1 MDMPT
6 QKTIFIAL
14 SSPAVFR
21 NLFFF
26 PQSFFE
32 RIKEYMQTHAEL
44 RVVFLVPPQFREK
57 YGAFLK
63 TPELGDRI
71 QYEIVGIP
79 SRKSFLQKMFY
90 FFYSYLIF
98 TGTTKVMATMGTR
111 PDEPPAGGRWYLA
124 PAKIIIAR
132 TLGRVPWLKTALVP
146 ALHLKIFIDRSFQK
160 LFEQYKP
167 DVVFAPHLY
176 GWFDTMLIAE
186 AKRQSVKTVGMPAGW
201 DHLDKYFLPFH
212 VDTLLVQSEQVKR
225 MALEHQAYSEQS
237 IVITGYPHFDFI
249 SRTDYHV
256 SREELLK
263 SLNFPLDA
271 KLILYVSGSAYCP
284 DEPEIIDAILQWA
297 DEGKFGSDVRVII
310 RPYLGGRKKDKE
322 IDEQKFNRF
331 EGHPRVRFYQLEFW
345 GDLEKSVE
353 FINIMHHS
361 DVVISVYST
370 MVLEAAV
377 LDRPLMAIAFD
388 GHHTRPY
395 RHSIRRFEEFD
406 HFQDVLKTGALKTA
420 RNFEE
425 LFKFLYDYFQ
435 NPTLDAERRKNLR
448 DTVCYKLDG
457 KASERVLKAL
467 IESFPK

>member
-1 MDMPT
+1 MK

-32 RIKEYMQTHAEL
+32 RVKEYMRTHTEL
-44 RVVFLVPPQFREK
+44 RVIFLVPPQFREK

-71 QYEIVGIP
+71 QYEIITVP

-90 FFYSYLIF
+90 FLYSYLIF
-98 TGTTKVMATMGTR
+98 TGTTKIMATMGTR

-124 PAKIIIAR
+124 PAKIVIAR
-132 TLGRVPWLKTALVP
+132 TLGRIRWLKTVLVQ
-146 ALHLKIFIDRSFQK
+146 ALHLKIFTERPFQEIFTK
-160 LFEQYKP
+160 YNP
-167 DVVFAPHLY
+167 SVVFAPHLY

-186 AKRQSVKTVGMPAGW
+186 AKRHGIKTVGMPAGW

-212 VDTLLVQSEQVKR
+212 VDTLLAQSEQVKR
-225 MALEHQAYSEQS
+225 MATKHQAYNERS

-249 SRTDYHV
+249 SRTDYRI

-271 KLILYVSGSAYCP
+271 KIILYVSGSAYCP

-297 DEGKFGSDVRVII
+297 DEGKFGFDVRVII
-310 RPYLGGRKKDKE
+310 RPYLGGRKRDKE

-331 EGHPRVRFYQLEFW
+331 EENPRVRFYQLEFW
-345 GDLEKSVE
+345 GDLEKSIE
-353 FINIMHHS
+353 FINIMNHS

-377 LDRPLMAIAFD
+377 LDRPLMAISFD

-420 RNFEE
+420 RSFDD
-425 LFKFLYDYFQ
+425 LFAFLYSYLH
-435 NPTLDAERRKNLR
+435 NPELDKEKRQKLR
-448 DTVCYKLDG
+448 ETVCYHLDG
-457 KASERVLKAL
+457 KASERVFVAL
-467 IESFPK
+467 IGSINTGK